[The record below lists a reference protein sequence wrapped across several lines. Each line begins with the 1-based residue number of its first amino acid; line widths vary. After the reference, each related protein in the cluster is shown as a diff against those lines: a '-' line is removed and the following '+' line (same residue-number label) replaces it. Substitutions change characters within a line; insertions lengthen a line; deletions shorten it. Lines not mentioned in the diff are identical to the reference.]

1 MRPRTKLFVVAMC
14 VTGAA
19 AACSSSERVRTAP
32 TIFTT
37 STTAGSPGQGPT
49 TTSTPLEATV
59 PDCGAGAYRPS
70 TLLIVCSTG
79 GTMATGIQWTAW
91 GTTAASGTGTVH
103 LAVGGSEQTGSAR
116 LELSDV
122 SERGNN
128 GPQFSRL
135 TVTWIG
141 PSPDG
146 HPTDSFPLG
155 NG

>member
-1 MRPRTKLFVVAMC
+1 MIRRAVLVVLCAA
-14 VTGAA
+14 GAS
-19 AACSSSERVRTAP
+19 AACSSTERVRTAP
-32 TIFTT
+32 TV
-37 STTAGSPGQGPT
+37 STASTIAGSPSAGPT
-49 TTSTPLEATV
+49 TSSPPLEATV

-79 GTMATGIQWTAW
+79 GTMATDIRWTAW
-91 GTTAASGTGTVH
+91 GTAAASGTGTVH
-103 LAVGGSEQTGSAR
+103 LSVGGSQQTGLAK

-122 SERGNN
+122 SERGNS